1 MIDYSLYVITDKK
14 LGNGSIEEAV
24 RKAIAGGATI
34 VQYREKNADTAEMV
48 RTAGCLHRITKAA
61 GIPLIINDRLD
72 VALAVNA
79 EGVHVGQE
87 DMAASTARKIIGD
100 GKLLGVSART
110 VDEAS
115 AAVRDGADY
124 LGVGDIFG
132 TASKNDA
139 GVPIGLKMVKKIADR
154 VTIPV
159 VGIGGITKVNAAS
172 VMESGADGIAVISA
186 IIGKPDPEREARE
199 LMAIIKERKYGKRN

>member
-1 MIDYSLYVITDKK
+1 MIDYSLYVITDRK
-14 LGNGSIEEAV
+14 LGRNFIKETV
-24 RKAIAGGATI
+24 CKAIAGGATI
-34 VQYREKNADTAEMV
+34 VQYREKDADTGEMIRV
-48 RTAGCLHRITKAA
+48 AARLHKITKAA
-61 GIPLIINDRLD
+61 GIPLIINDSLD

-87 DMAASTARKIIGD
+87 DMSATSARKIIGD
-100 GKLLGVSART
+100 SKLLGVSVKT
-110 VDEAS
+110 VSEAS
-115 AAVRDGADY
+115 RAVRDGADY

-139 GVPIGLKMVKKIADR
+139 GEPIGLEMLKKIAES
-154 VTIPV
+154 VAIPV

-186 IIGKPDPEREARE
+186 IIGKPDPEKEARE
-199 LMAIIKERKYGKRN
+199 LLKIIEISKLNC